1 MKKLLISLT
10 IIALILLAIPLA
22 GNKVIETALNNRV
35 EVLTSYGLKVK
46 KSNTN
51 SSYLSTQK
59 SYVFAVEDS
68 MRFLTYLNQ
77 FSDTQLPPYVVALLD
92 GAEVAIDLEYSN
104 IALDDKVSIDIYPNA
119 LPSKLAKEIK
129 SEDSAFYAYL
139 NKLLQDKAIV
149 YHLNYDVLNDSF
161 DGYIKDIDET
171 HTLKDGSKLL
181 LKLKTANF
189 KGTGMLIAPDTLSLD
204 IKELKSSIQTNQEI
218 MNVNLIN
225 FVSSSVFESKT
236 TYATTAKFG
245 SVEWSVKDNKG
256 ADVNLDMKNLSF
268 DFSSNT
274 QSVKADFFSKLSFD
288 AMSITTDTTLIDST
302 KFNYDVAIRGVS
314 KDAYE
319 QLMELISQAKIN
331 QTPELQKDI
340 EKAGYELLARGLV
353 VDIADFSIKEVATAK
368 TKNLGGMSLKSKLE
382 FKQDRDL
389 VKKIEKSPLALME
402 KMDLDL
408 LFKISK
414 EMYSKLTMATPILIM
429 AQNFSKEKDGI
440 IMFDIKLKDSKLSV
454 NGQEIK

>member
-22 GNKVIETALNNRV
+22 GNKVIESALNNRV

-46 KSNTN
+46 KSNTD

-59 SYVFAVEDS
+59 SYIFVVEDS
-68 MRFLTYLNQ
+68 MKFVTYLSQ
-77 FSDTQLPPYVVALLD
+77 FSDTQLPPYVLALLD
-92 GAEVAIDLEYSN
+92 GAEVTIDLKYSN

-129 SEDSAFYAYL
+129 SEDIAFYTYI

-149 YHLNYDVLNDSF
+149 YHLNYDVLNDDF

-204 IKELKSSIQTNQEI
+204 IKEFKSSIQTNQEV
-218 MNVNLIN
+218 MNVNLTD
-225 FVSSSVFESKT
+225 FSSSSVFESKT

-245 SVEWSVKDNKG
+245 SVEWSVKDNRG
-256 ADVNLDMKNLSF
+256 ADVNLDMKNLLF

-288 AMSITTDTTLIDST
+288 AMSITTATTLIDST

-314 KDAYE
+314 KDGYE

-331 QTPELQKDI
+331 QTPELQIEI

-353 VDIADFSIKEVATAK
+353 IDIADLSIKEVSTAK

-389 VKKIEKSPLALME
+389 IKKIEKNPVALME
-402 KMDLDL
+402 TMDLDL

-414 EMYSKLTMATPILIM
+414 EMYTKLTMASPILIM
-429 AQNFSKEKDGI
+429 AQNFAKEKDGI
-440 IMFDIKLKDSKLSV
+440 VMFDIKLNDSKLSV
-454 NGQEIK
+454 NGREIK